1 MHMETKK
8 HLRRIPAIAAAL
20 AVGCTLPFLLGNANL
35 PQDNA
40 DEAARHSLVQTPE
53 LPAQVSFAGQAVA
66 LDRYDL
72 RERFDRELTA
82 FCYLHSTTLL
92 ILKRANRYF
101 PVVEPILR
109 ENGIPDDFKYLMAIE
124 SNLDLQARSPRG
136 AAGPWQFMEATG
148 RQFGLEVNR
157 NIDERYH
164 LEKATRAA
172 CKYLRQAYGKYHDW
186 VSVAA
191 SYNAGQHRISTSL
204 ANQGEDTA
212 LDLWLNSETSRY
224 MFRILALK
232 TVFTHPARYGF
243 RLRAENLYPPFRYRD
258 TTFQVA
264 IPDLV
269 AFAKEQGV
277 SYYQLKDA
285 NPWLR
290 GTHLENKSGRTYTV
304 KIPLRESV
312 WYDPARTP
320 VHDPAW
326 VQP

>member
-243 RLRAENLYPPFRYRD
+243 RLRAENLYPP
-258 TTFQVA
+258 VP
-264 IPDLV
+264 IPRHHVPGGHPRPRGLRQG
-269 AFAKEQGV
+269 AGRELLPAEGCQPLAARHAPGEQE
-277 SYYQLKDA
+277 
-285 NPWLR
+285 R
-290 GTHLENKSGRTYTV
+290 THLHGEDTAPRIRVVRPRPHPG
-304 KIPLRESV
+304 
-312 WYDPARTP
+312 A
-320 VHDPAW
+320 
-326 VQP
+326 